1 MGYAAPCGALDIYY
15 SLFLCKELRS
25 IYHDLVDIAGQ
36 LYDVAWGQKLLK
48 MCHGKGPP
56 TGKHVLKILP
66 AKLLYRFE
74 LIVTSEFV

>member
-1 MGYAAPCGALDIYY
+1 MDI
-15 SLFLCKELRS
+15 
-25 IYHDLVDIAGQ
+25 VGQ